1 MAVKRLY
8 VKLAESVAADIL
20 GGAYAVGDRLPSE
33 RDLAA
38 AFGVSRQ
45 TVREAM
51 IALEVDGLI
60 EVITGSGNYVK
71 ALRRKDGVAA
81 RLDVGPFELLE
92 ARAHVEGEAAAM
104 AALHITDDELAGL
117 EILVAEMEAENERDV
132 IMSEDA
138 DHRFHVAIAVATQ
151 DSGMVHMV
159 EELWRARH
167 HSLQS
172 VKFLERTRAEGIKP
186 RIDEHAAIVD
196 ALRSRKPDAARNAMR
211 VHLRGVVDMVFK
223 ATEAE
228 AMERTRA
235 ELEEQRKRFGFGDS
249 V

>member
-81 RLDVGPFELLE
+81 
-92 ARAHVEGEAAAM
+92 AM

-151 DSGMVHMV
+151 NSAMVHML